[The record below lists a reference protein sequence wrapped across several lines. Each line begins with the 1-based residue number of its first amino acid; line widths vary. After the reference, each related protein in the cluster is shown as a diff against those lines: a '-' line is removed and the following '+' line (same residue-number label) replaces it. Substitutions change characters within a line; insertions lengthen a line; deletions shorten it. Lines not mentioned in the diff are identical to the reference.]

1 MTKIKKCEKCGKEY
15 EVSKRDQLLRK
26 LAEAN
31 SRLFPTFHTVMLTAK
46 NYCNECFKE
55 TVIPTGEAMLKEQKD
70 EPNA

>member
-1 MTKIKKCEKCGKEY
+1 MKKCEKCGKEY
-15 EVSKRDQLLRK
+15 EVSKRDMLLRK

-31 SRLFPTFHTVMLTAK
+31 SRLFPTFHTVMAGAK

-55 TVIPTGEAMLKEQKD
+55 TVVPAGEAMLAGVKD